1 MFNRTTL
8 TVVTAAKVHLPVKS
22 EITVY
27 YNNIVTKRLL
37 LFVQYTFKKFEFK
50 YYFILGN
57 LQY

>member
-1 MFNRTTL
+1 MTL

-27 YNNIVTKRLL
+27 YNNIITKRLL